1 MHPKQLNYNVAES
14 TNLGSAMT
22 FERLKFTSWQQNGMI
37 HTCYQCP
44 SYELGL
50 LCSVVFITYSSS
62 NGMVLRSIGMILYLT
77 QHHQQPAAQAPS
89 TQPAATPT
97 PSMIFLNLG
106 LSKPTQHHPQPAV
119 QPPPSRQQPAT
130 KLHNQDQPTS
140 PSNQP
145 TSQSVDQPDQP
156 PAQIKVKRP
165 YKKEMLKTVGQRNKH
180 AENKKRHFEED
191 KGSET
196 QD

>member
-1 MHPKQLNYNVAES
+1 MFSCVHNLFQFKWNGFTFNWDDSLLDATPPTTCCPS
-14 TNLGSAMT
+14 T
-22 FERLKFTSWQQNGMI
+22 I
-37 HTCYQCP
+37 HTTSSH
-44 SYELGL
+44 SY
-50 LCSVVFITYSSS
+50 
-62 NGMVLRSIGMILYLT
+62 
-77 QHHQQPAAQAPS
+77 PA
-89 TQPAATPT
+89 
-97 PSMIFLNLG
+97 MIFLNLG